1 MEIVFKN
8 DEGTAFLA
16 KGVFDNEELL
26 EKCFNEV
33 TNQLEERPEI
43 IVFDKPCKQQRFVGF
58 FSDSSAGYNYSGK
71 TQASKPMTPSLT
83 TLLFAI
89 NQLLGSQYN
98 GILVNKY
105 MDGKDYIGAH
115 SDAPTGIDKIGVV
128 SISYGHHRKFRIRD
142 KKYKKIVHEEETT
155 HSSILLMGGNF
166 QELYTHEIPKQTKI
180 KQSRTS
186 FTFRNHHR

>member
-8 DEGTAFLA
+8 DEGTAFLE

-26 EKCFNEV
+26 EKCCNEV
-33 TNQLEERPEI
+33 NNQLEERPEI

-89 NQLLGSQYN
+89 NQLLCSQYN

-105 MDGKDYIGAH
+105 MDGNDYIDAH
-115 SDAPTGIDKIGVV
+115 IDAPTGLDKIGIV
-128 SISYGHHRKFRIRD
+128 SISYGDQRKCRIRD
-142 KKYKKIVHEEETT
+142 KKIKK
-155 HSSILLMGGNF
+155 SFMKRKLRILAYFLWGKF

-180 KQSRTS
+180 TEARTS
-186 FTFRNHHR
+186 FTFRNHIR